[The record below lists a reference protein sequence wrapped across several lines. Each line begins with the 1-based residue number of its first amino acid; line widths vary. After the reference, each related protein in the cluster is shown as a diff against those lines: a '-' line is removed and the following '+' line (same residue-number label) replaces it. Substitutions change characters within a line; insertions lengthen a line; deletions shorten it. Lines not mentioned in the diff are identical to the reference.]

1 LNLDPGRVT
10 RSGRNIDPQENED
23 QDSLEDFN
31 LIMIDK
37 REYAFA
43 AIEENDPNG
52 FKDKYDIPKNFN
64 EAWNHPDPFQ
74 QKLWRDAIRKEL
86 RKMIEMKVFRNVKRN
101 TIPKDKRCVKHR
113 WVFDIKRNGTFRA
126 RLVACGYSQIPGI
139 DFTDA
144 FSPVTNDVTFRI
156 LIIYAIVMKLDIR
169 LIDVET
175 AFLHG
180 VLDEVIYM
188 DCPQGVECEDDEC
201 VILDKAL
208 YGLVQSARQ
217 FFKKFSGLLKDI
229 GCEQSIVEP
238 CLFKYKDETGIA
250 ILAIHVDDCI
260 TIGNSATIN
269 KLIKLLESKDLK
281 LKIDDTFKDYLGCEV
296 TFNNKRTMA
305 WMGQPSLINK
315 MEKNF
320 AHLLTKN
327 RMFSTPGTPSYNIL
341 RPIDIKEQ
349 ISDELQAEYRSA
361 VGSLLYL
368 IKYSRPDIANSVRE
382 LAKCMDKATVA
393 AYKEMKRLMN
403 FVMQT
408 KHYGLLVK
416 PIINEK
422 DQWDL
427 MVYSDSDWAGDKE
440 CRRSV
445 TGFIIY
451 FLGAPIFWKSR
462 LQKTVSLS
470 STEAEY
476 YALSEAA
483 KEVKFIIMLLQSI
496 GIEPHLP
503 VIMHVDN
510 VGAIFMAENM
520 SATARTRHVDARYHF
535 IREMIVDNM
544 IKVIFVKTDNNK
556 ADIFTKNTSQV
567 IYNKLVEDYLIEKKS
582 FEDTC

>member
-1 LNLDPGRVT
+1 
-10 RSGRNIDPQENED
+10 
-23 QDSLEDFN
+23 
-31 LIMIDK
+31 
-37 REYAFA
+37 
-43 AIEENDPNG
+43 
-52 FKDKYDIPKNFN
+52 
-64 EAWNHPDPFQ
+64 
-74 QKLWRDAIRKEL
+74 
-86 RKMIEMKVFRNVKRN
+86 
-101 TIPKDKRCVKHR
+101 
-113 WVFDIKRNGTFRA
+113 
-126 RLVACGYSQIPGI
+126 
-139 DFTDA
+139 
-144 FSPVTNDVTFRI
+144 
-156 LIIYAIVMKLDIR
+156 
-169 LIDVET
+169 
-175 AFLHG
+175 
-180 VLDEVIYM
+180 
-188 DCPQGVECEDDEC
+188 
-201 VILDKAL
+201 
-208 YGLVQSARQ
+208 
-217 FFKKFSGLLKDI
+217 
-229 GCEQSIVEP
+229 
-238 CLFKYKDETGIA
+238 
-250 ILAIHVDDCI
+250 
-260 TIGNSATIN
+260 
-269 KLIKLLESKDLK
+269 
-281 LKIDDTFKDYLGCEV
+281 
-296 TFNNKRTMA
+296 
-305 WMGQPSLINK
+305 
-315 MEKNF
+315 
-320 AHLLTKN
+320 
-327 RMFSTPGTPSYNIL
+327 
-341 RPIDIKEQ
+341 
-349 ISDELQAEYRSA
+349 
-361 VGSLLYL
+361 
-368 IKYSRPDIANSVRE
+368 
-382 LAKCMDKATVA
+382 MDKATVA

-416 PIINEK
+416 PIVNEK

>member
-1 LNLDPGRVT
+1 
-10 RSGRNIDPQENED
+10 
-23 QDSLEDFN
+23 
-31 LIMIDK
+31 
-37 REYAFA
+37 
-43 AIEENDPNG
+43 
-52 FKDKYDIPKNFN
+52 
-64 EAWNHPDPFQ
+64 
-74 QKLWRDAIRKEL
+74 
-86 RKMIEMKVFRNVKRN
+86 
-101 TIPKDKRCVKHR
+101 
-113 WVFDIKRNGTFRA
+113 
-126 RLVACGYSQIPGI
+126 
-139 DFTDA
+139 
-144 FSPVTNDVTFRI
+144 
-156 LIIYAIVMKLDIR
+156 
-169 LIDVET
+169 
-175 AFLHG
+175 
-180 VLDEVIYM
+180 
-188 DCPQGVECEDDEC
+188 
-201 VILDKAL
+201 
-208 YGLVQSARQ
+208 
-217 FFKKFSGLLKDI
+217 
-229 GCEQSIVEP
+229 
-238 CLFKYKDETGIA
+238 
-250 ILAIHVDDCI
+250 
-260 TIGNSATIN
+260 
-269 KLIKLLESKDLK
+269 
-281 LKIDDTFKDYLGCEV
+281 
-296 TFNNKRTMA
+296 MA

-320 AHLLTKN
+320 GHLLTKN
-327 RMFSTPGTPSYNIL
+327 RKFSTPGTPSYNIL
-341 RPIDIKEQ
+341 RPVEINEQ

-403 FVMQT
+403 FVIQT

-416 PIINEK
+416 PIVQEN
-422 DQWDL
+422 DHWDL
-427 MVYSDSDWAGDKE
+427 IVYSDSDWAGDKE

-483 KEVKFIIMLLQSI
+483 KEVKFIIMVLQSI
-496 GIEPHLP
+496 GIEPTLP

-544 IKVIFVKTDNNK
+544 IKVIFVKTDNNH

-567 IYNKLVEDYLIEKKS
+567 IYNKLVKDYLMEKKE
-582 FEDTC
+582 FDEIC